1 MSDKRDS
8 RRIPFR
14 FIVKYGTTRPLEHTA
29 FLTDLS
35 DSGICIKTRTVF
47 KPGTTLYMSIENSGM
62 CHECQGVVEWA
73 KKVPASLARVRK
85 SGMGIRFT
93 QACPELIAY
102 YKEKTG
108 VEQGQ

>member
-1 MSDKRDS
+1 LSDKRDS

-14 FIVKYGTTRPLEHTA
+14 FIVKYGLTQPPEHTA

-47 KPGTTLYMSIENSGM
+47 KPGTTLYMSIENAGT
-62 CHECQGVVEWA
+62 CHECEGVVEWA
-73 KKVPASLARVRK
+73 KKVPPSLARVRK

-102 YKEKTG
+102 YKEKTA
-108 VEQGQ
+108 VK